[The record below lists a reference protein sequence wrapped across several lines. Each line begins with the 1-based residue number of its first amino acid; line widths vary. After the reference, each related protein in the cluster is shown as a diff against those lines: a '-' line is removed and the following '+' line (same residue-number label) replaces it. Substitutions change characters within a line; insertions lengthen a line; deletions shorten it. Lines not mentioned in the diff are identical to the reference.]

1 MHRRA
6 IAARFGLA
14 VIEAGPVNDHAIS
27 AADSAP
33 QSSLVEQRLFEFS
46 PLGTVGTAIA
56 IFVVLLGSFEICAT
70 LAHYALKDQLSFD
83 PHEGG
88 WPATILSLLL
98 AVSLGLQRYAR
109 LKDEEDAPALAR
121 ILPRDP
127 DEVTVDPVARAKVR
141 TASFLGAAIGALA
154 TFLIVAAG
162 VRTGHFL
169 VFAWFVVVDALVCA
183 MFARGAVF
191 TKYSAI
197 GFARRVDRH
206 LKVDLLRV
214 DDLSIIGRSSARVA
228 LIWLC
233 AAAVV
238 CLFFASG
245 QVPALVIATVI
256 MSVGIGIWI
265 FFRSLSHVH
274 CVIRDAKRAELDRVR
289 RAIAAFQQQ
298 AEHDHTAA
306 VRLHGLIAYE
316 TRIEAVHE
324 WPFDQLTLMR
334 MGAYALIPAVPSLG
348 QIFMTHFAGRL

>member
-1 MHRRA
+1 MSDRTLSTA
-6 IAARFGLA
+6 DTS
-14 VIEAGPVNDHAIS
+14 PSS
-27 AADSAP
+27 A
-33 QSSLVEQRLFEFS
+33 LFEQRLFELS
-46 PLGTVGTAIA
+46 PVGTLATAIL
-56 IFVVLLGSFEICAT
+56 IFLVLIGSFELCAA

-98 AVSLGLQRYAR
+98 AVSLGMQRYAH
-109 LKDEEDAPALAR
+109 LKDAEDAPALAR

-127 DEVTVDPVARAKVR
+127 DEFVVDPVARAKVR
-141 TASFLGAAIGALA
+141 SAGVLGIGLGAVA
-154 TFLIVAAG
+154 TFAVVAAG

-169 VFAWFVVVDALVCA
+169 VFAWFVVVDGLVCA

-191 TKYSAI
+191 TKYAAR
-197 GFARRVDRH
+197 GFSQRVDRH

-214 DDLSIIGRSSARVA
+214 DELSIIGRSSARVA

-245 QVPALVIATVI
+245 QAQVLIIATI
-256 MSVGIGIWI
+256 AMSVGIGIWI

-274 CVIRDAKRAELDRVR
+274 CVIHDAKRAELDRVR
-289 RAIAAFQQQ
+289 RQIAGYRAE

-316 TRIEAVHE
+316 TRIESVRE
-324 WPFDQLTLMR
+324 WPFDQLTLIR
-334 MGAYALIPAVPSLG
+334 MGAYALIPALPSLG